1 MAAVC
6 SRVNFSS
13 TSIPSP
19 SSTATE
25 DSSGSLLL
33 APWSLIIT
41 EVEVV
46 LLNSRDDLK
55 ISLLETA
62 KESSASITWT
72 NFLLFLVSAS
82 DMTSQ
87 RLFCSSKPRSDTRGP
102 LYGSGQR
109 HSFLFSFRRACEKH
123 RTKREGC
130 GKKL

>member
-1 MAAVC
+1 MAVAC

-13 TSIPSP
+13 TSISSP

-33 APWSLIIT
+33 APWSLNIT
-41 EVEVV
+41 EFEVV
-46 LLNSRDDLK
+46 LLRDDLK

-123 RTKREGC
+123 RTKCEGC